1 MQEFIGRERAVSEGP
16 VSWPNGP
23 LNGLSE
29 ETLGATSTARSDLL
43 HQPPIC
49 CLGSKS
55 RKAYRADPGDDA
67 GARSPAVRVP
77 RGVATS
83 PAPGERGGL

>member
-23 LNGLSE
+23 LNGLSG

-67 GARSPAVRVP
+67 GARSRPCASP
-77 RGVATS
+77 RRCHLAS
-83 PAPGERGGL
+83 ARGTGWV